1 MASAVYSARYN
12 NAKSRE
18 SEDREETEKGL
29 KRGKRQTTGLP
40 LSHWIWNP
48 AKKQDTSGSVCNVLM
63 NQLCV
68 HLLFIRLMVHIRDSF
83 QGKLVFHYILY
94 SEWLCYLVF
103 FYLPSF
109 PEGEAGTVP
118 VKWTLVNGV

>member
-12 NAKSRE
+12 NAKSRQ

-29 KRGKRQTTGLP
+29 KRGKQQTTGLP

-48 AKKQDTSGSVCNVLM
+48 AKEQDTSGSVCNVLM

-68 HLLFIRLMVHIRDSF
+68 HLLFIRPMDS
-83 QGKLVFHYILY
+83 H
-94 SEWLCYLVF
+94 
-103 FYLPSF
+103 
-109 PEGEAGTVP
+109 
-118 VKWTLVNGV
+118 